1 MNPLRPLLGVP
12 RPPLP
17 SPAVPPPPPG
27 AGAGH
32 QDLRDPGEPG
42 QVPPRAGKGRDHPS
56 PSGARGPAAPPGH
69 QGRRGGE
76 AAPVPGPGGLTGEPG
91 TRSGLGQLRCG
102 RRWLWTGAGAALPA
116 APLPGDAQRGSELP
130 RRRALSSGS
139 TMDTGAALAW
149 SPGAASQPPP
159 GLGVKLGSLVLL
171 LLLPLACGLAP
182 LWCFRQPPDPR
193 SPVLSLVS
201 CFSGGVFM
209 GTFLLDLLPDYLGSI
224 AAALEGLRITLQF
237 PLPEF
242 ILAMGFFLVLVLE
255 QATLAQ
261 RELAEPPEESRA
273 LLLPNGSIQAAAPG
287 GAGGS
292 LGSPVPVP
300 AGPGAL
306 RAAALALALALHAVL
321 EGLALGLRE
330 GEAAALRVLLALL
343 LHKGAV
349 AFGLSLELLR
359 SRLRPPAVASCLVLL
374 ALMSPLGVGVGTALA
389 AGAGPRQRLCR
400 AVLEGLAA
408 GTFLFVTFLEILP
421 QELGAPRNRIPKVIL
436 ILAGFALVSAILFV
450 KG

>member
-1 MNPLRPLLGVP
+1 
-12 RPPLP
+12 
-17 SPAVPPPPPG
+17 
-27 AGAGH
+27 
-32 QDLRDPGEPG
+32 
-42 QVPPRAGKGRDHPS
+42 
-56 PSGARGPAAPPGH
+56 
-69 QGRRGGE
+69 
-76 AAPVPGPGGLTGEPG
+76 
-91 TRSGLGQLRCG
+91 
-102 RRWLWTGAGAALPA
+102 
-116 APLPGDAQRGSELP
+116 
-130 RRRALSSGS
+130 
-139 TMDTGAALAW
+139 MDTGLGAALAW
-149 SPGAASQPPP
+149 SPGAAAQPPP

-193 SPVLSLVS
+193 SPTLSLVS

-255 QATLAQ
+255 QVTLAQ
-261 RELAEPPEESRA
+261 RELSEPPEESRA
-273 LLLPNGSIQAAAPG
+273 LLPNGSIQAG
-287 GAGGS
+287 VAGGS

-300 AGPGAL
+300 GGPGAL
-306 RAAALALALALHAVL
+306 RAGALALALALHAVL

-330 GEAAALRVLLALL
+330 GDAAALRVLLALL

-421 QELGAPRNRIPKVIL
+421 QELGVPQNRIPKVIL

>member
-1 MNPLRPLLGVP
+1 
-12 RPPLP
+12 
-17 SPAVPPPPPG
+17 
-27 AGAGH
+27 
-32 QDLRDPGEPG
+32 
-42 QVPPRAGKGRDHPS
+42 
-56 PSGARGPAAPPGH
+56 
-69 QGRRGGE
+69 
-76 AAPVPGPGGLTGEPG
+76 
-91 TRSGLGQLRCG
+91 
-102 RRWLWTGAGAALPA
+102 
-116 APLPGDAQRGSELP
+116 
-130 RRRALSSGS
+130 
-139 TMDTGAALAW
+139 MDTGIGDTGIGASLAW

-182 LWCFRQPPDPR
+182 LWCFRQPPGTGNGGLGGSR
-193 SPVLSLVS
+193 GPVLSLVS

-255 QATLAQ
+255 QVTLAQ

-273 LLLPNGSIQAAAPG
+273 LLPSGSSIQAAAPG
-287 GAGGS
+287 PG
-292 LGSPVPVP
+292 VPVGSAVP
-300 AGPGAL
+300 GAPGAL
-306 RAAALALALALHAVL
+306 RAGALALALALHAVL

-330 GEAAALRVLLALL
+330 GDAAALRVLLALL

-421 QELGAPRNRIPKVIL
+421 QELGVPRNRIPKVIL

>member
-1 MNPLRPLLGVP
+1 MTPQGIPRLYWLSWRPH
-12 RPPLP
+12 RPPEFP
-17 SPAVPPPPPG
+17 
-27 AGAGH
+27 
-32 QDLRDPGEPG
+32 
-42 QVPPRAGKGRDHPS
+42 
-56 PSGARGPAAPPGH
+56 
-69 QGRRGGE
+69 
-76 AAPVPGPGGLTGEPG
+76 
-91 TRSGLGQLRCG
+91 G
-102 RRWLWTGAGAALPA
+102 RRWDAAG
-116 APLPGDAQRGSELP
+116 APLPGDAQRGSEFP
-130 RRRALSSGS
+130 RRRRALSSGS
-139 TMDTGAALAW
+139 TMDTGIGDTGIGASLAW

-255 QATLAQ
+255 QVTLAQ

-273 LLLPNGSIQAAAPG
+273 LLPNGSSIQATAPG
-287 GAGGS
+287 GGG
-292 LGSPVPVP
+292 GPGVPVGSAVP
-300 AGPGAL
+300 GAPGAL

-330 GEAAALRVLLALL
+330 GDAAALRVLLALL

-421 QELGAPRNRIPKVIL
+421 QELGVPRNRIPKVIL

>member
-1 MNPLRPLLGVP
+1 
-12 RPPLP
+12 
-17 SPAVPPPPPG
+17 
-27 AGAGH
+27 
-32 QDLRDPGEPG
+32 
-42 QVPPRAGKGRDHPS
+42 
-56 PSGARGPAAPPGH
+56 
-69 QGRRGGE
+69 
-76 AAPVPGPGGLTGEPG
+76 
-91 TRSGLGQLRCG
+91 
-102 RRWLWTGAGAALPA
+102 
-116 APLPGDAQRGSELP
+116 
-130 RRRALSSGS
+130 
-139 TMDTGAALAW
+139 MDTGIGAALAW

-209 GTFLLDLLPDYLGSI
+209 GTFLLDLLPDYLSSI

-255 QATLAQ
+255 QVTLAQ
-261 RELAEPPEESRA
+261 RELSDPPEESRA
-273 LLLPNGSIQAAAPG
+273 LLPGGSIQAALPGGSAAPG
-287 GAGGS
+287 A
-292 LGSPVPVP
+292 
-300 AGPGAL
+300 PGAL

-421 QELGAPRNRIPKVIL
+421 QELGVPQNRIPKVIL

>member
-1 MNPLRPLLGVP
+1 
-12 RPPLP
+12 
-17 SPAVPPPPPG
+17 
-27 AGAGH
+27 
-32 QDLRDPGEPG
+32 DT
-42 QVPPRAGKGRDHPS
+42 
-56 PSGARGPAAPPGH
+56 
-69 QGRRGGE
+69 
-76 AAPVPGPGGLTGEPG
+76 GL
-91 TRSGLGQLRCG
+91 
-102 RRWLWTGAGAALPA
+102 
-116 APLPGDAQRGSELP
+116 
-130 RRRALSSGS
+130 
-139 TMDTGAALAW
+139 GAALAW

-182 LWCFRQPPDPR
+182 LWCFRQPPAPQFPPPDPR

-209 GTFLLDLLPDYLGSI
+209 GTFLLDLLPDYLSSI

-242 ILAMGFFLVLVLE
+242 IVAMGFFLVLVLE
-255 QATLAQ
+255 QVTLAQ
-261 RELAEPPEESRA
+261 RELSEPPEESRA
-273 LLLPNGSIQAAAPG
+273 LLPGGSIQAA
-287 GAGGS
+287 
-292 LGSPVPVP
+292 LP
-300 AGPGAL
+300 AGPGAAAAPGAL
-306 RAAALALALALHAVL
+306 RAGALALALALHAVL

-421 QELGAPRNRIPKVIL
+421 QELGVPRNRIPKVIL

>member
-1 MNPLRPLLGVP
+1 
-12 RPPLP
+12 
-17 SPAVPPPPPG
+17 
-27 AGAGH
+27 
-32 QDLRDPGEPG
+32 
-42 QVPPRAGKGRDHPS
+42 
-56 PSGARGPAAPPGH
+56 
-69 QGRRGGE
+69 
-76 AAPVPGPGGLTGEPG
+76 
-91 TRSGLGQLRCG
+91 
-102 RRWLWTGAGAALPA
+102 
-116 APLPGDAQRGSELP
+116 
-130 RRRALSSGS
+130 
-139 TMDTGAALAW
+139 LAW

-159 GLGVKLGSLVLL
+159 GLGVKLGSLVVL

-182 LWCFRQPPDPR
+182 LWCFRQPPGTGVGGTGGSQGPM
-193 SPVLSLVS
+193 LSLVS

-255 QATLAQ
+255 QVTLAQ
-261 RELAEPPEESRA
+261 RELSEPPEESRA
-273 LLLPNGSIQAAAPG
+273 LLPNGSIQAAAPG
-287 GAGGS
+287 VPGGS
-292 LGSPVPVP
+292 LGSPVPV
-300 AGPGAL
+300 AGTGAL
-306 RAAALALALALHAVL
+306 RAGALALALALHAVL

-330 GEAAALRVLLALL
+330 GDAAALRVLLALL

-374 ALMSPLGVGVGTALA
+374 ALMSPLGVGVGTVLA
-389 AGAGPRQRLCR
+389 EGAGPGQHLCR

-421 QELGAPRNRIPKVIL
+421 QELGMPRNRIPKVIL

-450 KG
+450 K

>member
-1 MNPLRPLLGVP
+1 
-12 RPPLP
+12 
-17 SPAVPPPPPG
+17 
-27 AGAGH
+27 
-32 QDLRDPGEPG
+32 
-42 QVPPRAGKGRDHPS
+42 
-56 PSGARGPAAPPGH
+56 
-69 QGRRGGE
+69 
-76 AAPVPGPGGLTGEPG
+76 
-91 TRSGLGQLRCG
+91 
-102 RRWLWTGAGAALPA
+102 
-116 APLPGDAQRGSELP
+116 
-130 RRRALSSGS
+130 
-139 TMDTGAALAW
+139 LAW

-182 LWCFRQPPDPR
+182 LWCFRQPPGTGNPR

-209 GTFLLDLLPDYLGSI
+209 GTFLLDLLPDYLDSI

-255 QATLAQ
+255 QVTLAQ
-261 RELAEPPEESRA
+261 RELSEPTEESRA
-273 LLLPNGSIQAAAPG
+273 LLPNGSIQAALPG
-287 GAGGS
+287 GPGGS
-292 LGSPVPVP
+292 VGSPVPVP
-300 AGPGAL
+300 GGPGAL
-306 RAAALALALALHAVL
+306 RAGALALALALHAVL

-330 GEAAALRVLLALL
+330 GDAAALRVLLALL

-359 SRLRPPAVASCLVLL
+359 SRLRPPVVASCLVLL
-374 ALMSPLGVGVGTALA
+374 ALMSPLGVGVGTVLA

-421 QELGAPRNRIPKVIL
+421 QELGVPQNRIPKVIL

-450 KG
+450 K

>member
-1 MNPLRPLLGVP
+1 
-12 RPPLP
+12 
-17 SPAVPPPPPG
+17 
-27 AGAGH
+27 
-32 QDLRDPGEPG
+32 
-42 QVPPRAGKGRDHPS
+42 
-56 PSGARGPAAPPGH
+56 
-69 QGRRGGE
+69 
-76 AAPVPGPGGLTGEPG
+76 
-91 TRSGLGQLRCG
+91 
-102 RRWLWTGAGAALPA
+102 
-116 APLPGDAQRGSELP
+116 
-130 RRRALSSGS
+130 
-139 TMDTGAALAW
+139 MDTAIGDTGIGASLAW

-224 AAALEGLRITLQF
+224 AAALEGLRITF

-273 LLLPNGSIQAAAPG
+273 LLPNGSSIQAVAPG
-287 GAGGS
+287 GGPG
-292 LGSPVPVP
+292 VP
-300 AGPGAL
+300 AGSAVPGAPGAL
-306 RAAALALALALHAVL
+306 RAGALALALALHAVL

-330 GEAAALRVLLALL
+330 GDAAALRVLLALL

-421 QELGAPRNRIPKVIL
+421 QELGVPRNRIPKVIL

>member
-1 MNPLRPLLGVP
+1 
-12 RPPLP
+12 
-17 SPAVPPPPPG
+17 
-27 AGAGH
+27 
-32 QDLRDPGEPG
+32 
-42 QVPPRAGKGRDHPS
+42 
-56 PSGARGPAAPPGH
+56 
-69 QGRRGGE
+69 
-76 AAPVPGPGGLTGEPG
+76 
-91 TRSGLGQLRCG
+91 
-102 RRWLWTGAGAALPA
+102 
-116 APLPGDAQRGSELP
+116 
-130 RRRALSSGS
+130 
-139 TMDTGAALAW
+139 MDTGIGDTGTGASLAW

-224 AAALEGLRITLQF
+224 GAALEGLRVTLQF

-255 QATLAQ
+255 QVTLAQ

-273 LLLPNGSIQAAAPG
+273 LLPNGSSIQAAAPG
-287 GAGGS
+287 PG
-292 LGSPVPVP
+292 VP
-300 AGPGAL
+300 AGSAVPGAPGVL
-306 RAAALALALALHAVL
+306 RAGALALALALHAVL

-330 GEAAALRVLLALL
+330 GDAAALRVLLALL

-421 QELGAPRNRIPKVIL
+421 QELGVPRNRIPKVIL

>member
-1 MNPLRPLLGVP
+1 
-12 RPPLP
+12 
-17 SPAVPPPPPG
+17 
-27 AGAGH
+27 
-32 QDLRDPGEPG
+32 D
-42 QVPPRAGKGRDHPS
+42 
-56 PSGARGPAAPPGH
+56 
-69 QGRRGGE
+69 
-76 AAPVPGPGGLTGEPG
+76 TGI
-91 TRSGLGQLRCG
+91 
-102 RRWLWTGAGAALPA
+102 
-116 APLPGDAQRGSELP
+116 
-130 RRRALSSGS
+130 
-139 TMDTGAALAW
+139 GAALAW

-182 LWCFRQPPDPR
+182 LWCFRQPPGTGDRGPM
-193 SPVLSLVS
+193 LSLVS

-255 QATLAQ
+255 QVTLAQ

-273 LLLPNGSIQAAAPG
+273 LLPNGSIQAAAPG
-287 GAGGS
+287 GSGLS
-292 LGSPVPVP
+292 VGSPVPVSG
-300 AGPGAL
+300 APGAL
-306 RAAALALALALHAVL
+306 RAGALALALALHAVL

-330 GEAAALRVLLALL
+330 GDAAALRVLLALL

-374 ALMSPLGVGVGTALA
+374 ALMSPLGVGVGAALA

-421 QELGAPRNRIPKVIL
+421 QELGVPQNRIPKVIL